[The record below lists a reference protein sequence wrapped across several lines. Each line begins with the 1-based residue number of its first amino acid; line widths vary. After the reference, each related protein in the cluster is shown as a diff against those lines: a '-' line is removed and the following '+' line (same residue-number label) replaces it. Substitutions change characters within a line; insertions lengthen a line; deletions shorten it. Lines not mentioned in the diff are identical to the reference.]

1 LSTTPLTITIQGT
14 PVLFPSAGSSP
25 QWAEAVDEFA
35 TLVEEALN
43 TVIGAFDV
51 APQALII
58 DSYNP
63 GTNIPIAALS
73 FPTASVRSA
82 FIRYAVFRSTNLTS
96 VGETGTLTIFYNP
109 NGPTGNKWDVA
120 QILSGPGGDITFYV
134 TDTGQVEFSTTAIA
148 GTGHTG
154 KLTFTAQAILQS

>member
-1 LSTTPLTITIQGT
+1 LSTTPLIITIQGT
-14 PVLFPSAGSSP
+14 PITFPGAGSSP
-25 QWAEAVDEFA
+25 QWAEAVDQFA
-35 TLVEEALN
+35 VAVEGALN

-51 APQALII
+51 SPQALII

-63 GTNIPIAALS
+63 GTSINIAALS

-96 VGETGTLTIFYNP
+96 VYESGELEIVYNP
-109 NGPTGNKWDVA
+109 NGPTGNKWEVA
-120 QILSGPGGDITFYV
+120 QQLVGNADITFYV
-134 TDTGQVEFSTTAIA
+134 TDTGQVQFSTTVIA

-154 KLTFTAQAILQS
+154 LLTFVAQSILQS